1 MDETWRTR
9 ARKRMKD
16 IGETQNSL
24 SEKLEMTQGG
34 LQHWLA
40 GTRQPSLE
48 DINRIAELLR
58 CSPVW
63 LTHGVGHP
71 TELAWYTPPAALAA
85 PDAKAT
91 ADPTPAQAAPAVVMA
106 LPAKPAPDCYWP
118 FEVDVNRA
126 RAALQPEQIAILNA
140 TMLQFVE
147 NAERASEQPSGK
159 NRRALSN
166 GQA

>member
-1 MDETWRTR
+1 MQTWNER
-9 ARKRMKD
+9 AKD
-16 IGETQNSL
+16 RLKELRLTQEWL
-24 SEKLEMTQGG
+24 AEQFDMTPGG
-34 LQHWLA
+34 MQKWLA
-40 GTRQPSLE
+40 GTREPSLA

-71 TELAWYTPPAALAA
+71 TELAWYTPPAALPA

-147 NAERASEQPSGK
+147 NAERASEQQSGK